1 LYRLTRGLMESIS
14 WRNAPT
20 DTDSSIAM
28 QPHIAAA
35 AAAAAAGG
43 GLYVTPHGTRGA
55 IHPHT
60 LATSDVRPFVQRS
73 RSTSKLSSSKWPRC
87 CASRPSSS
95 SSSARSPSTRAA
107 SFAYNRLPPTSHSST
122 TPSPSLLP
130 PPAGGGAAKPTSTP
144 GEKRAPPKPKPLTRD
159 QLRRRVADEIE
170 SSDVSRKNKQLAV
183 ENFVAAFP
191 DNAIGNS
198 ALEKLVVDYSFLISS
213 FPLRPKTCFTRMRFW
228 EKNLFSKLSPAESSA
243 YRKRK
248 TVEITKLA
256 DESEILIEIGL
267 IFQTIEAKRKEQK
280 LKEEA
285 AKTKENAGS
294 MITELKDRLVA
305 EAEKSAALVAQD
317 ELQQMESGAI
327 EPDTIADWLPLAAD
341 TQPAA

>member
-1 LYRLTRGLMESIS
+1 MAEMLRLKAELEQLKCSI
-14 WRNAPT
+14 AI
-20 DTDSSIAM
+20 DSSRIVRVQPTAADLAFIDDAIAFT
-28 QPHIAAA
+28 PAPFNSAA
-35 AAAAAAGG
+35 
-43 GLYVTPHGTRGA
+43 
-55 IHPHT
+55 
-60 LATSDVRPFVQRS
+60 
-73 RSTSKLSSSKWPRC
+73 
-87 CASRPSSS
+87 
-95 SSSARSPSTRAA
+95 
-107 SFAYNRLPPTSHSST
+107 PP
-122 TPSPSLLP
+122 PPPP
-130 PPAGGGAAKPTSTP
+130 PPAGGAAKPTSTP